1 MNEETKYELHE
12 ISPAT
17 PEADEEK
24 LDRIA
29 GEILDAHLEDED
41 QCLRERREEGRWSA

>member
-1 MNEETKYELHE
+1 VNEETKYELHE
-12 ISPAT
+12 ITPAT
-17 PEADEEK
+17 PETDEEI

-41 QCLRERREEGRWSA
+41 QYLRERREEERLGA

>member
-1 MNEETKYELHE
+1 MNEETKYELNE
-12 ISPAT
+12 IT
-17 PEADEEK
+17 PETDEEK

-41 QCLRERREEGRWSA
+41 QYLRERREEKVA